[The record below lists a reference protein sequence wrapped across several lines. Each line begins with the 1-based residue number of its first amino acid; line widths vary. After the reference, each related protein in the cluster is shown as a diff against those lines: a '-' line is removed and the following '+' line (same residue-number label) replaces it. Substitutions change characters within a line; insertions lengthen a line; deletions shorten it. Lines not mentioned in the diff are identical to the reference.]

1 MGASHQGRARAAQ
14 IQAWVAALCDSLARH
29 NVCPTKREQARICQM
44 LQRELRWA
52 YPNQFQARLEVI
64 VCEIEEDVVLR
75 ARAIG
80 LSTHCDDDDDV
91 IINNS
96 SSDGESR
103 QLQRLAALRAR
114 LRIIQKKK
122 KKDSDPRMPS

>member
-80 LSTHCDDDDDV
+80 LSTVARCDDV
-91 IINNS
+91 NNS
-96 SSDGESR
+96 SDEESQ

>member
-80 LSTHCDDDDDV
+80 PSTHCDGDDD

>member
-96 SSDGESR
+96 SDEESR

-122 KKDSDPRMPS
+122 NSDLRMPS

>member
-80 LSTHCDDDDDV
+80 LSTHCDDDDV

-96 SSDGESR
+96 SDEESR

-122 KKDSDPRMPS
+122 KKDSDPRMSS

>member
-1 MGASHQGRARAAQ
+1 MGASHQGRASAAQ

-29 NVCPTKREQARICQM
+29 SVCPTKREQARICQM

-52 YPNQFQARLEVI
+52 YPNQFQARLEAI

-80 LSTHCDDDDDV
+80 LSTTACYDDV
-91 IINNS
+91 NNS
-96 SSDGESR
+96 SDEES

-114 LRIIQKKK
+114 LRIKT
-122 KKDSDPRMPS
+122 DSDPRMPP